1 MGKHGKYNENTQT
14 HKVYSIQHRHKEEKR
29 AHEAD
34 STKPNLGQTR
44 VDAAQAQHATTMRKA
59 IARRCHQG
67 VAAPR
72 VCPYPSPYLSPPAT
86 TCHPLAIPPRRLH
99 ANQGNILPTTDHS
112 ATINRWGRPSHSTH
126 LHLSFILHR
135 HL

>member
-59 IARRCHQG
+59 VTGRLHLGA
-67 VAAPR
+67 AAPLAALIASSFHVASPSGSSKAAACESKEYSSNNR
-72 VCPYPSPYLSPPAT
+72 PIQPYKKMGEASSF
-86 TCHPLAIPPRRLH
+86 
-99 ANQGNILPTTDHS
+99 
-112 ATINRWGRPSHSTH
+112 TH
-126 LHLSFILHR
+126 TYTFAPFFIYV
-135 HL
+135 